1 MAKSKHPLYR
11 TWASMIVRCEVP
23 GATAYHRYGGRG
35 IKVCDRWRNSFEA
48 FVQDMGERP
57 PKHTIERMDN
67 NGHYEPGNCKWATM
81 AEQAKNKTYN
91 YKESLPKAVAKNR
104 ERKLAM
110 THCKR
115 GHPLSGDN
123 LQEKDGRRV
132 CKTCQVAQSRVD
144 YYRKRGVSISVE
156 DALVRTAND
165 QIKISLEQIEQIKS
179 SALPQKVI
187 ASQFGIT
194 QGLVSRIKNGK
205 YKRSK

>member
-1 MAKSKHPLYR
+1 
-11 TWASMIVRCEVP
+11 MIVRCEVP

-35 IKVCDRWRNSFEA
+35 IQVCERWRNSFEA

-57 PKHTIERMDN
+57 PKHTIERIDN
-67 NGHYEPGNCKWATM
+67 DGNYEPRNCKWATM
-81 AEQAKNKTYN
+81 AEQAKNKVYN

-123 LQEKDGRRV
+123 LIEKKGRRV
-132 CKTCQVAQSRVD
+132 CKTCRTAQARVD
-144 YYRKRGVSISVE
+144 YYKKRGIELSVEETLISVP
-156 DALVRTAND
+156 ND
-165 QIKISLEQIEQIKS
+165 QIKISLEQVEAIKQS
-179 SALPQKVI
+179 NLPQRVL
-187 ASQFGIT
+187 AQQFNVSQA
-194 QGLVSRIKNGK
+194 LVSRIQTGN